1 MPKYKNG
8 YQVIGNCTGYETQ
21 KIDLETIDLYQI
33 IMPVSDNQLSEIV
46 VSRPKEVNKNKT
58 FPSMGIKYFEVYVSK
73 NKEYPIEV
81 FSTSKFGTIKVNY
94 IVNSNGSLS
103 HFLDEDKNYDEC
115 FKEALKLLKGSG
127 KMKDQ
132 TSRSIIP
139 NKLFV

>member
-1 MPKYKNG
+1 
-8 YQVIGNCTGYETQ
+8 
-21 KIDLETIDLYQI
+21 
-33 IMPVSDNQLSEIV
+33 
-46 VSRPKEVNKNKT
+46 
-58 FPSMGIKYFEVYVSK
+58 MGIKYFEVYVSK

-81 FSTSKFGTIKVNY
+81 FGTSKSGTIKVSY
-94 IVNSNGSLS
+94 YVNSNGSLS

-115 FKEALKLLKGSG
+115 FKEALKLLTGSR

>member
-1 MPKYKNG
+1 M
-8 YQVIGNCTGYETQ
+8 
-21 KIDLETIDLYQI
+21 
-33 IMPVSDNQLSEIV
+33 
-46 VSRPKEVNKNKT
+46 NKNKT

-81 FSTSKFGTIKVNY
+81 FGTSKSGTIKVSY
-94 IVNSNGSLS
+94 YVNSNGSLS

-115 FKEALKLLKGSG
+115 FKEALKLLTGSR